1 MFARLTP
8 VAALAALA
16 AAWFLWPRPQPQ
28 PPKPRARPKPEVKTA
43 QFFDALSKR
52 DKAGLKAAF
61 DELKARPDAA
71 RHFVDRFR
79 KSKNPDEQ
87 RYLLRVLARLC
98 AESTVDANFLI
109 EFVAANL
116 KSALDPLV
124 LEDSI
129 LMLGALEAS
138 RDFLAG
144 LIPTPHGKI
153 ALEALGEHS
162 SPQSARYVLAALKDP
177 NLPFDTRS
185 AAVAGLSATFPE
197 KAVAADLK
205 RELLALARS
214 ADDDTRILA
223 LSALSHYD
231 ERLDEFAPQLR
242 RAIASENEFIRHHAI
257 VALGSAG
264 QAGLDAL
271 IEVMKSDRKDELLL
285 FTSNALSNFTDAQS
299 VAKLIEMKENRL
311 YVLRALALM
320 SHSDAVAPYA
330 GTILQELER
339 NSEDPVAIQA
349 LGALK
354 TPEAELVL
362 LRLAETHPR
371 PEGRAAALQA
381 YFDRR
386 PASLEADLA
395 RLSQQGPEDVRSAAT
410 AMLQYLKNFENG
422 SRNP

>member
-8 VAALAALA
+8 VAALGALV
-16 AAWFLWPRPQPQ
+16 AAWFLWPRPQPARPQ
-28 PPKPRARPKPEVKTA
+28 PRATHKVKTA
-43 QFFDALSKR
+43 PFFDALSKR
-52 DKAGLKAAF
+52 DKVGLKAAF
-61 DELKARPDAA
+61 DELKARPDTV
-71 RHFVDRFR
+71 RDLVDRFR
-79 KSKNPDEQ
+79 NSKNPDEQ

-116 KSALDPLV
+116 KSTLDPLV
-124 LEDSI
+124 IEDSI

-138 RDFLAG
+138 RDFLAS
-144 LIPTPHGKI
+144 LIATPHGKV

-162 SPQSARYVLAALKDP
+162 SPESARYVMAALKDP
-177 NLPFDTRS
+177 NLPFDTRA

-197 KAVAADLK
+197 KAIAADLK
-205 RELLALARS
+205 RQLMGLART
-214 ADDDTRILA
+214 ADHDTRILA
-223 LSALSHYD
+223 LSALSNYD
-231 ERLDEFAPQLR
+231 ERLDEFAPLLR
-242 RAIASENEFIRHHAI
+242 DAIASENEFIRHHAI

-264 QAGLDAL
+264 PAGLDAL
-271 IEVMKSDRKDELLL
+271 LEVMKSDRKDELLL
-285 FTSNALSNFTDAQS
+285 FTSNALSNFTDGQS
-299 VAKLIEMKENRL
+299 VAKLIETQENRL

-349 LGALK
+349 LGVLK

-362 LRLAETHPR
+362 LRLAETHSR

-386 PASLEADLA
+386 PASLEADLV

-410 AMLQYLKNFENG
+410 AMLQYLKNFEDG